1 MDRFLAPH
9 SPEALAHNHVT
20 ENVFSWDTE
29 HAASNENIIAGN
41 ASYQAFSRYLIG
53 SDLYLLPRSR
63 TELENVLRRYAYD
76 AIHNTISQARSELSP
91 GGYSRMC
98 HLVEGSIRKVLDQ
111 NDNTAYLL
119 ALHRPHHD
127 TFVNEKSL
135 PHTTAARFVRI
146 K

>member
-9 SPEALAHNHVT
+9 SPEAVAHSHLT
-20 ENVFSWDTE
+20 ENLFTWDTE
-29 HAASNENIIAGN
+29 HPSLNETLIAGC
-41 ASYQAFSRYLIG
+41 ASYQAISRYLNG

-63 TELENVLRRYAYD
+63 NELENVLWRYAYD
-76 AIHNTISQARSELSP
+76 AIHNTISQARSEISK

-98 HLVEGSIRKVLDQ
+98 HLAESSVKKVLDE

-119 ALHRPHHD
+119 SLHRPQPCED
-127 TFVNEKSL
+127 EQDL
-135 PHTTAARFVRI
+135 PDLGAARFVRI